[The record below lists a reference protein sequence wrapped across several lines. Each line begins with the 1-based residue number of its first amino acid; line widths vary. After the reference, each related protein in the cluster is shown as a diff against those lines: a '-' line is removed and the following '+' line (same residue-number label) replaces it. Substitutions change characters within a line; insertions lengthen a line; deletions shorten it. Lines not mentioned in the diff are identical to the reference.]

1 MKFIKE
7 VQGIY
12 INLNRCHEY
21 LICFV
26 TSETDF
32 EMQLQLVKLG
42 QPVPIVCEVTTW
54 WIYRPVLV
62 KVKLVY
68 IGIISVKI
76 T

>member
-1 MKFIKE
+1 MTI
-7 VQGIY
+7 
-12 INLNRCHEY
+12 L
-21 LICFV
+21 FV

-32 EMQLQLVKLG
+32 EMQLQLHVVKLG

>member
-1 MKFIKE
+1 
-7 VQGIY
+7 
-12 INLNRCHEY
+12 
-21 LICFV
+21 
-26 TSETDF
+26 
-32 EMQLQLVKLG
+32 MQLQLHVVKLD

-68 IGIISVKI
+68 IEIISVKI